1 MFGKSAAYHAAETL
15 ESMGHA
21 GDLTDI
27 GDVYHSLEKLVHE
40 LELALAEI
48 VPRSN
53 DR

>member
-1 MFGKSAAYHAAETL
+1 
-15 ESMGHA
+15 MGHA

-27 GDVYHSLEKLVHE
+27 GDAYESLEKSVHE

-48 VPRSN
+48 VSRSN